1 MSHPT
6 PEAASSRSPGR
17 EDAGWLSAE
26 ERAAWLGLLAVIEML
41 PPVLDAQ
48 LRRDVALTHFDYQ
61 VLATLADASGDGLSM
76 TCLASGTNATLTR
89 LSHAVRRLEERGLLR
104 REASCPDGR
113 VVVARLTP
121 AGRDAVLR
129 ATPGHVDTVRR
140 HVLDA
145 LTPSQVRQ
153 LRHIGDAL
161 RTPLRARQRR
171 GPGARRAQ
179 R

>member
-1 MSHPT
+1 MSHPS
-6 PEAASSRSPGR
+6 PEAASSRSSGR

-26 ERAAWLGLLAVIEML
+26 ERAAWLGLLAVVEML
-41 PPVLDAQ
+41 PAVLDAQ

-61 VLATLADASGDGLSM
+61 VLATLAGA
-76 TCLASGTNATLTR
+76 
-89 LSHAVRRLEERGLLR
+89 
-104 REASCPDGR
+104 PDGR
-113 VVVARLTP
+113 VVVTRLTP

-153 LRHIGDAL
+153 LRRIADAL

-171 GPGARRAQ
+171 GAGRVGLSGSS
-179 R
+179 

>member
-6 PEAASSRSPGR
+6 PEARR
-17 EDAGWLSAE
+17 LDAD
-26 ERAAWLGLLAVIEML
+26 ERAAWLGLLAVVELL
-41 PPVLDAQ
+41 PAVLDAQ
-48 LRRDVALTHFDYQ
+48 LRRDVALTHFDYH
-61 VLATLADASGDGLSM
+61 VLATLADASEDGLTM
-76 TCLASGTNATLTR
+76 TALAAGTNATLTR
-89 LSHAVRRLEERGLLR
+89 LSHAVRRLEDRGLLR
-104 REASCPDGR
+104 RDASCPDGR

-171 GPGARRAQ
+171 GSGQ
-179 R
+179 VGVSGSS